1 MNYLLSAMEQILSIL
16 HAIWQH
22 WTSPE
27 IRPVLWA
34 VLAYIIGS
42 AQGYLARLDAEEAQ
56 QEDADRAWLA
66 AAAEKETTPM
76 KTKEGP

>member
-16 HAIWQH
+16 HAVWAH

-42 AQGYLARLDAEEAQ
+42 AQGYTACLDAQEAQ
-56 QEDADRAWLA
+56 REDEDRAWLA
-66 AAAEKETTPM
+66 NAAAGKE
-76 KTKEGP
+76 EHNG